1 MRRVNVGNV
10 SENYEK
16 EEIDIIKAIENA
28 KLDLEVARNLFNIA
42 DDENLIE
49 MAIYSEEAAK
59 KRIQYLI
66 SLAKQKRMIASTK
79 SILYQCIKMSE

>member
-10 SENYEK
+10 SENYDK
-16 EEIDIIKAIENA
+16 EELDIIKAIENA

-66 SLAKQKRMIASTK
+66 SFPTF
-79 SILYQCIKMSE
+79 

>member
-10 SENYEK
+10 SENYDK
-16 EEIDIIKAIENA
+16 EELDIIKAIENA

-59 KRIQYLI
+59 KENSIFNII
-66 SLAKQKRMIASTK
+66 SKTK
-79 SILYQCIKMSE
+79 KNDCKY

>member
-10 SENYEK
+10 SENYDK

-66 SLAKQKRMIASTK
+66 SLAKQKK
-79 SILYQCIKMSE
+79 DDCKH

>member
-10 SENYEK
+10 SENHDK
-16 EEIDIIKAIENA
+16 EELDIIKAIENA

-59 KRIQYLI
+59 VCKRGRCYCFITRRRKKI
-66 SLAKQKRMIASTK
+66 CSRGSFKRQNRAI
-79 SILYQCIKMSE
+79 